1 MEEAAKVTGFT
12 SCYVISQFVVD
23 IFHHGHIHNKSEVW
37 IELLWLAAVVFASL
51 SDSSVTGA
59 AEHGPRSR
67 TVSFTESVLRRGQ
80 DRMHTDCVRLVVMRG
95 TPSLHDSGLDPNSHK
110 NPWEAPADD

>member
-23 IFHHGHIHNKSEVW
+23 IFHHGHIHNKSQVW
-37 IELLWLAAVVFASL
+37 IELLWLAAVAFASL

-59 AEHGPRSR
+59 AKHGPHRSR
-67 TVSFTESVLRRGQ
+67 TVSFTESTQMRGQ
-80 DRMHTDCVRLVVMRG
+80 DRMHRD
-95 TPSLHDSGLDPNSHK
+95 
-110 NPWEAPADD
+110 